1 MKTFHE
7 VDDTTGKIVAFEIEN
22 VYISPST
29 VASVLS
35 GVKGVSDVRRR
46 RIFSVWDEVH
56 VRFRYRDAE
65 CVVREPFGDNSR
77 FWVGQ
82 EDVVEA
88 VDMSEIERAFIK
100 HRPRLPRRIV
110 GDILSLRFITRLF
123 RRET

>member
-1 MKTFHE
+1 M
-7 VDDTTGKIVAFEIEN
+7 IWR
-22 VYISPST
+22 YQ
-29 VASVLS
+29 
-35 GVKGVSDVRRR
+35 RM
-46 RIFSVWDEVH
+46 FSAWDEVH

-65 CVVREPFGDNSR
+65 RVVWEPFRDNSR
-77 FWVGQ
+77 FSIGQ

-88 VDMSEIERAFIK
+88 VDMSEIERAFIE